1 MPDDK
6 NTELLENAMTQP
18 KKVIVDDKTVE
29 QHSLEDMIA
38 LDKYIETKKAM
49 RKRSLGIRFAKM
61 QAGGASR

>member
-1 MPDDK
+1 MPEQN
-6 NTELLENAMTQP
+6 NTEVLENAMTQP

-38 LDKYIETKKAM
+38 LDKYIETKKAI